1 MKNVYEAL
9 YKVQGQVLGAQKNAK
24 NPHFKNA
31 YTNLEGVWNALRG
44 PLQNCGLVVMQAP
57 GTIEAGYLTVTTT
70 IAHAES
76 GEHIENVMQIPISK
90 GDAQGVG
97 SSITYACRYALMAL
111 FGIPPVDDDGEAA
124 RAAFERSNKPALNP
138 GSDAGLVAW
147 HAKNRDKVDGDYI
160 RAVETHWP
168 TIKAIKDGIA
178 TGDLSIACE
187 AWLELSDAEKRSIWL
202 APTRGGCFSVDERK
216 VIESTEFREAG
227 FAAA

>member
-1 MKNVYEAL
+1 MKNVYAAL
-9 YKVQGQVLGAQKNAK
+9 FEVQGKVLGAQKNAK

-44 PLQNCGLVVMQAP
+44 PLQTCGLVVMQAP

-97 SSITYACRYALMAL
+97 SAITYACRYALMAL

-124 RAAFERSNKPALNP
+124 RAAFERTNKPALQP
-138 GSDAGLVAW
+138 GADADLIAW
-147 HAKNRDKVDGDYI
+147 HARNRDKVDGDYI
-160 RAVETHWP
+160 RAVEAHWSS
-168 TIKAIKDGIA
+168 IKAIKDGIA
-178 TGDLSIACE
+178 TNDLSSACE
-187 AWLELSDAEKRSIWL
+187 AWLELGEASKGSIWK
-202 APTRGGCFSVDERK
+202 APTKGGCFTRDEVA
-216 VIESTEFREAG
+216 VIKSTEFREAG
-227 FAAA
+227 FAEA